1 MELDSRKEE
10 ILKAIVEDY
19 IMSAEPVG
27 SKSIVERHKF
37 SYSPATIR
45 NEMKV
50 LEKDG
55 YLSQPHIS
63 SGRIPSTKGYRYYV
77 DNLMKEQK
85 LSMVEINYINNSI
98 NGFGNIEGLLSEA
111 SKIVSKVLQ
120 VPTVCQISNEEI
132 LDSMKLVNIADRI
145 ILVVLISKNGAV
157 KDCVVKINENLSDDV
172 IKKLNLVLNQN
183 LKNTPFENICDVL
196 NKLVE
201 REVDAVANV
210 MNDITNT
217 IKSELKSKDNI
228 KVNDSLSAL
237 LTLPEFEDIEKA
249 RNFINLLTTKE
260 VLNTTLSKVPK
271 KDLSIIIG
279 NETEEMLL
287 KDYTIISLDVKQ
299 EDKSLGKI
307 GVISPK
313 RLDYSKTVSTL
324 KYVDKKIKD
333 ILNK

>member
-85 LSMVEINYINNSI
+85 LSMVEIDYINNSI

-120 VPTVCQISNEEI
+120 VPTVCQINNEEV

-145 ILVVLISKNGAV
+145 ILVVLISKNGSV
-157 KDCVVKINENLSDDV
+157 KDCVVKINESLSDD
-172 IKKLNLVLNQN
+172 IINQLNTVLNQN
-183 LKNTPFENICDVL
+183 LKGTPFENICDVL
-196 NKLVE
+196 HKLIE
-201 REVDAVANV
+201 REVETVANV

-217 IKSELKSKDNI
+217 IKNEVLSKESL

-237 LTLPEFEDIEKA
+237 LTLPEFEDIQKA
-249 RNFINLLTTKE
+249 RNFVNLLTTKE
-260 VLNTTLSKVPK
+260 VLNTTLSKIPEK
-271 KDLSIIIG
+271 NLSIIIG
-279 NETEEMLL
+279 NETEEILF
-287 KDYTIISLDVKQ
+287 KDYTIVSLDVKTD
-299 EDKSLGKI
+299 EKSLGKI
-307 GVISPK
+307 GVIAPK
-313 RLDYSKTVSTL
+313 RLDYSKTISTL
-324 KYVDKKIKD
+324 KYIDKKIKD
-333 ILNK
+333 ILKK

>member
-27 SKSIVERHKF
+27 SKAIVERHKF

-85 LSMVEINYINNSI
+85 LSMVEIDYINNSI
-98 NGFGNIEGLLSEA
+98 NGFGNVEGLLSEA

-120 VPTVCQISNEEI
+120 VPTVCQINNEEV

-145 ILVVLISKNGAV
+145 ILVVLISKNGTV
-157 KDCVVKINENLSDDV
+157 KDCVVKINESLSEE
-172 IKKLNLVLNQN
+172 IINQLNTVLNQN
-183 LKNTPFENICDVL
+183 LKGTPFENICDVL
-196 NKLVE
+196 HKLIE
-201 REVDAVANV
+201 REVETVANV
-210 MNDITNT
+210 MSDITNT
-217 IKSELKSKDNI
+217 IKNEVLSKEKI

-249 RNFINLLTTKE
+249 RNFVNLLATKE
-260 VLNTTLSKVPK
+260 VLNTTLSKIPEK
-271 KDLSIIIG
+271 NLSIIIG
-279 NETEEMLL
+279 NETDEMLF
-287 KDYTIISLDVKQ
+287 KDYTIVSLDVKSQ
-299 EDKSLGKI
+299 DKSLGKI
-307 GVISPK
+307 GVIAPK
-313 RLDYSKTVSTL
+313 RLDYSKTISTL
-324 KYVDKKIKD
+324 KYIDKKIKD
-333 ILNK
+333 ILKK